1 MKRKGTDLV
10 VSSLYV
16 ALGVAFAMMGTLALK
31 CGYVILGGILSFFG
45 IINLSKRKRG
55 GGLLYLVMGV
65 ALTLCAFTP
74 LFRYLVVAFG
84 MLTVV
89 NGLVCIFQI
98 IRSNKRLGAD
108 IISALLTVIVGFL
121 LLFAYGEQR
130 EVFIRIGGIL
140 LVVNGT
146 LKLLVKGFLR
156 K

>member
-74 LFRYLVVAFG
+74 LFRYFVVAFG

-89 NGLVCIFQI
+89 NGLVCIFQRNGDRHI
-98 IRSNKRLGAD
+98 GRSGGCWDIVSSICKNRNLVAD
-108 IISALLTVIVGFL
+108 
-121 LLFAYGEQR
+121 
-130 EVFIRIGGIL
+130 RIE
-140 LVVNGT
+140 
-146 LKLLVKGFLR
+146 
-156 K
+156 